1 MLRYYHFEQN
11 QNKTKDTGLVEL
23 CDFVV
28 ASSIFTNLKTNNIF
42 RVTSNE
48 FENYKSQP
56 VSLILFLFVAS
67 SNKTRSSFCFNS
79 IRKLFTPL
87 NSP

>member
-1 MLRYYHFEQN
+1 MLRYYHFEQK

-23 CDFVV
+23 CDCVV

-48 FENYKSQP
+48 FENYKSQS

-67 SNKTRSSFCFNS
+67 SNKARSSFCFNS